1 MTRAAVAVKVGALVF
16 VAAVVQATLLGAID
30 IAGGRPDILLVT
42 VIAIALVRGTTV
54 GAVAGFVGG
63 LLFDLATFGT
73 LGVTSLLLTLAGYW
87 IGRYGETTGRGRAHA
102 PLLSVLVM
110 TVAYAVAAYILH
122 TILGDTVSARIAL
135 VDSLLAAVVGNL
147 LLALPVYAL
156 VGRILGPT
164 ERFDRLP
171 EVRLLG
177 N

>member
-1 MTRAAVAVKVGALVF
+1 VTQTAMALKVGALVF
-16 VAAVVQATLLGAID
+16 VAAIVQATLLGSID
-30 IAGGRPDILLVT
+30 IGGGRPDLLLVT
-42 VIAIALVRGTTV
+42 VVAIALVRGTTV
-54 GAVAGFVGG
+54 GAIAGFAGG

-73 LGVTSLLLTLAGYW
+73 LGVTSLLLTLTGYW

-135 VDSLLAAVVGNL
+135 LDSLLAALVGNL
-147 LLALPVYAL
+147 LLAVPVYAL
-156 VGRILGPT
+156 VGRILGSQ
-164 ERFDRLP
+164 ERFERLP

-177 N
+177 